1 MSRQKTVR
9 MTKKG
14 ITMVQQTS
22 LVVRWDHNLNK
33 ITAFNI
39 ENVIGGSLV
48 SFYTKRVTDKTRTIE
63 FVSLFSPVQSG
74 KVLDA
79 MVRSG
84 LLEGMFLWVET
95 GRDAYLLAESP
106 EVVRMVLGV
115 WEYSGMV
122 VERRLQDRPLPKT
135 TEIKGE

>member
-22 LVVRWDHNLNK
+22 LGVSIDK

-48 SFYTKRVTDKTRTIE
+48 SFYTKRVTGKTRTIE

-79 MVRSG
+79 MVLSG

-135 TEIKGE
+135 TEIKGD

>member
-22 LVVRWDHNLNK
+22 LGVSMNK

-48 SFYTKRVTDKTRTIE
+48 SFYTKRVTGKTRTIE

-84 LLEGMFLWVET
+84 LLEGMFVWVET

>member
-22 LVVRWDHNLNK
+22 LGVSMNK

-48 SFYTKRVTDKTRTIE
+48 SFYTKRVTGKTRTIK

>member
-22 LVVRWDHNLNK
+22 LGVSMNK

-48 SFYTKRVTDKTRTIE
+48 SFYTKRVTGKTRTIE

>member
-22 LVVRWDHNLNK
+22 LVVSLNK

-48 SFYTKRVTDKTRTIE
+48 SFYTKRVTGKTRTIE

>member
-22 LVVRWDHNLNK
+22 LGVSIDK

-48 SFYTKRVTDKTRTIE
+48 SFYTKRVTGKTRTIE

-79 MVRSG
+79 MVLSG

>member
-22 LVVRWDHNLNK
+22 LGVSIDK

-48 SFYTKRVTDKTRTIE
+48 SFYTKRVTGKTRTIE

>member
-22 LVVRWDHNLNK
+22 LGVSIDK

-48 SFYTKRVTDKTRTIE
+48 SFYTKRVTGKTRTIE

-84 LLEGMFLWVET
+84 LLEGMFVWVET

>member
-48 SFYTKRVTDKTRTIE
+48 SFYTKRVTGKTRTIE